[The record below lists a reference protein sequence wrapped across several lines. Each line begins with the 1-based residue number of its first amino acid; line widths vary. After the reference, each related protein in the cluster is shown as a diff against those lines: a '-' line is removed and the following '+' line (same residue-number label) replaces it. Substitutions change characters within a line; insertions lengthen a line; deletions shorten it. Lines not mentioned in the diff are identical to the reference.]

1 MNEKID
7 KFPKIQV
14 SFMNILKIS
23 AIKNIKASVTTIG
36 KSIDRNA
43 GT

>member
-1 MNEKID
+1 MKKLI

-23 AIKNIKASVTTIG
+23 ALKNIKASVTAIV
-36 KSIDRNA
+36 KIIDRNA